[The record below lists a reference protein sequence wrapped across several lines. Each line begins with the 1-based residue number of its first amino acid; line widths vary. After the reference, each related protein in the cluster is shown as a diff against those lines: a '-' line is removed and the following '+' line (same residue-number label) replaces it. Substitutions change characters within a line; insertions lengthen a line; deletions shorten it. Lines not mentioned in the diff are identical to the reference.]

1 MTTRSRFALVLGV
14 AGLAVAGVQLAMISD
29 PPTVVQLLVLSF
41 WSVVGVAY
49 LVSAVGQILRG
60 RLRRAPDPVP
70 APVEEIVPVPVRPA
84 RPRPRPSVARADPAP
99 VADDAPKTS
108 RVSIR
113 ARRPVP
119 RGAATTATT
128 AAVPRPSA
136 SPVPAPPPEDTTDAF
151 TVRAAARLSPK
162 VGPARKVAPAPR
174 KIEIVP
180 TSGPAPTGLA
190 SALSFGAPPQVPV
203 TDVDEPPAPTS
214 IASLDDL
221 RRVRAE
227 AEAAAAISA
236 ASAPAPRSPSPV
248 SGPLPVATS
257 AGRPG
262 GSRGSRH
269 AAAPGTVPEPRARHR
284 ADAED
289 PVGTRRGR
297 PEPEGGRHASG
308 EIPVPPRRAA
318 TGR

>member
-119 RGAATTATT
+119 T
-128 AAVPRPSA
+128 AALPRPSA
-136 SPVPAPPPEDTTDAF
+136 SPVPTPPPEDTTDAF
-151 TVRAAARLSPK
+151 TVRAAARLSPEA
-162 VGPARKVAPAPR
+162 GPAR

-203 TDVDEPPAPTS
+203 TDVDEPAAPTS

-257 AGRPG
+257 AGRSG
-262 GSRGSRH
+262 GSPGSRH

-284 ADAED
+284 ADAEH